1 MGVPLAFQREVN
13 RILTK
18 NKLTQLSLEIIWKY
32 FSGKAKAK
40 YNNWDKST
48 VVGGVTA
55 YIDDM
60 LTHTEL
66 DDVDIHAAALECLF
80 NACLK
85 DQLFIKL
92 AKCDFCRRRVKFLGF
107 IVGNGEIATDPDKVK
122 AVQQWQPPTTVTQVR
137 SFLGFCNYFKH
148 MIPGLAEIADPLH
161 QLTKKT
167 EPFVWTS
174 ERECV

>member
-1 MGVPLAFQREVN
+1 MSKAKYLSICDLNDGFYQLPLATDSKYLTAFTIGNTQYQFKVAPQGFMGVPLAFQREVN

-32 FSGKAKAK
+32 LSGKAKAK

-85 DQLFIKL
+85 
-92 AKCDFCRRRVKFLGF
+92 A
-107 IVGNGEIATDPDKVK
+107 
-122 AVQQWQPPTTVTQVR
+122 
-137 SFLGFCNYFKH
+137 SY
-148 MIPGLAEIADPLH
+148 
-161 QLTKKT
+161 
-167 EPFVWTS
+167 S
-174 ERECV
+174 SS